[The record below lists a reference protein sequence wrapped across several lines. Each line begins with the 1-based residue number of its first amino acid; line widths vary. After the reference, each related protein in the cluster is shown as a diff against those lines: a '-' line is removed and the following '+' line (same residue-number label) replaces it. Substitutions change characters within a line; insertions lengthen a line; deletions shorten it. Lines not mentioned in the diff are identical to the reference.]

1 MKTINYL
8 GRTLYVLLITIAVCL
23 LMYYLPD
30 KVFGYTLRKVDL
42 LADIR
47 VKDNS
52 AVMDSLRTRLALPD
66 SSDVPA
72 ADSTAL
78 LPVEKDTVLL
88 KSEAD
93 SIKAVRDSL
102 YKVMQASWKDGD
114 SIGTGI
120 EDFSRD
126 HTALYR
132 FFTSLGKRETLDRPV
147 RVAFLGDSFIE
158 GDILVAD
165 FRAGMQKKFGGRGVG
180 FVPIASNVAQYRP
193 TVEHTFTG
201 WKTHS
206 MLTDKTLKYTF
217 SGLLFE
223 SAKEEASVH
232 YKTVSRY
239 PNLQPVSRIRLIYE
253 RNDTTSMRLV
263 CNATD
268 TIEEVLPSTQ
278 TITQYIREGEFT
290 EAGFSFRQAAG
301 FTAMGVALEDN
312 TGVIVDNFS
321 LRGNSGMNLLQLDKE
336 RCEQLT
342 KIRPYDLI
350 VLQYGL
356 NVVSDDVLQYGWYR
370 QRMVEVVKHL
380 KVCFPET
387 DILLLSVSDRS
398 HQEDGS
404 YATMPAVLALL
415 HAQRQIAKQ
424 TGIAFWNVFAA
435 MGGENSMVRYVENNW
450 ASKDYTHLS
459 FRGGKE
465 IAASLLH
472 AILLEKEFYD
482 EADKTSR

>member
-1 MKTINYL
+1 MNTINYL
-8 GRTLYVLLITIAVCL
+8 GRTFYVVLITIAVCL

-52 AVMDSLRTRLALPD
+52 AVMDSLRAQLALPD
-66 SSDVPA
+66 SSDLPA
-72 ADSTAL
+72 VDSTAL
-78 LPVEKDTVLL
+78 LPAETDTIRLRN
-88 KSEAD
+88 EAD

-102 YKVMQASWKDGD
+102 YKVIQASWKEGD
-114 SIGTGI
+114 SIGTNI
-120 EDFSRD
+120 EDFSQD

-132 FFTSLGKRETLDRPV
+132 FFTSLGKRETLKRPV
-147 RVAFLGDSFIE
+147 RIAFLGDSFIE

-180 FVPIASNVAQYRP
+180 FVPVASHVAQYRP
-193 TVEHTFTG
+193 TVEHTFSS

-206 MLTDKTLKYTF
+206 LLTDKTREFTLP
-217 SGLLFE
+217 GLLFE
-223 SAKEEASVH
+223 PEKEEASVY
-232 YKTVSRY
+232 YKTVARY
-239 PNLQPVSRIRLIYE
+239 PNLQPVSRISLIYQ
-253 RNDTTSMRLV
+253 RNDATSIQLV

-268 TIEEVLPSTQ
+268 TIRELLPSTQ
-278 TITQYIREGEFT
+278 TITQYVREGEFT
-290 EAGFSFRQAAG
+290 EAGFTFKQAAG
-301 FTAMGVALEDN
+301 FTALGVALEDPA
-312 TGVIVDNFS
+312 GVVVDNFS
-321 LRGNSGMNLLQLDKE
+321 LRGNSGMNLLQLNKE
-336 RCEQLT
+336 RCEQLE

-356 NVVSDDVLQYGWYR
+356 NVVSDEVLQYGWYK
-370 QRMVEVVKHL
+370 QRMVEVVEHL
-380 KVCFPET
+380 KVCFPHT
-387 DILLLSVSDRS
+387 DILLLGVSDRS
-398 HQEDGS
+398 HQEDGD

-415 HAQRQIAKQ
+415 HTQRQIAKQ

-435 MGGENSMVRYVENNW
+435 MGGENSMVRYVGNNW

-465 IAASLLH
+465 IASSLLH

-482 EADKTSR
+482 QADKESR